1 MKSYLRL
8 NNEVLHHYN
17 RTGKLDLAKDKEAAR
32 RYFLEHVNVKM
43 RYFIDMEEKIRYLV
57 EEGYYETDFLQQYD
71 MAFIEKLY
79 PKGYATISAF
89 RPL

>member
-43 RYFIDMEEKIRYLV
+43 RYFIDLEKKSAISLKRATTRKNFWNSTTWHLSKSYSN
-57 EEGYYETDFLQQYD
+57 GHT
-71 MAFIEKLY
+71 
-79 PKGYATISAF
+79 ATITVF
-89 RPL
+89 RPS